1 MILTQIHGTFHH
13 ITLLRGDTGVL
24 DIRLIR
30 SSLEETEQKL
40 KRRDPSI
47 SLRPVL
53 DLDSRRRQL
62 IFQSEELKKKRN
74 EASDRIGRLKK
85 EGKDA
90 TQHIAEMKEVSEEIK
105 RLDSEIRRVDEQIRH
120 EMSLLPNIP
129 DDSVPTGDTKEYAVV
144 LREWGEK
151 PEFPFEPKNHV
162 QLSATTGFLDF
173 PRATKLAES
182 QFPMYVG
189 IGAILEWALLCFMVD
204 VQTRENGYTLVLP
217 PYLVN
222 AQTMFTSGNL
232 PKFEHELY
240 KLPED
245 DLYLIPTSEVPL
257 TSLHRDEILEEEN
270 LPLRYASYTACFR
283 REAGT
288 YGAEE
293 RGLIRV
299 HQFNKIE
306 MYKVTTPETSEQEL
320 VSMVRDAE
328 RLVER
333 LGLHYRTRLLPTGDM
348 ALQSSKTC
356 DIEVWLPAQKAYYE
370 VSSCSNCKSFQAIR
384 GNIRY
389 RPKDGGKNQYVHTLN
404 GSGLATS
411 RLMVAI
417 LETYQQADGSIVL
430 PDALWKYVP
439 GIERIEPKP

>member
-1 MILTQIHGTFHH
+1 
-13 ITLLRGDTGVL
+13 VL
-24 DIRLIR
+24 DIKLIR
-30 SSLEETEQKL
+30 SQSEEIGRKL
-40 KRRDPSI
+40 RRRDPTI
-47 SLRPVL
+47 SLRPIL
-53 DLDSRRRQL
+53 DLDSRRREL
-62 IFQSEELKKKRN
+62 IFRSDELKKKRN
-74 EASDRIGRLKK
+74 EASDQIGRLKK

-90 TQHIAEMKEVSEEIK
+90 APQIAEMKNVSEEIK
-105 RLDSEIRRVDEQIRH
+105 KLDSEIRQVEEQVH
-120 EMSLLPNIP
+120 DEMSQLPNIP
-129 DDSVPTGDTKEYAVV
+129 DDSVPTGQTKDDAIV

-151 PEFPFEPKNHV
+151 PEFPFELKNHV
-162 QLSATTGFLDF
+162 ELSGITGLLDF
-173 PRATKLAES
+173 PRAAKLAEA
-182 QFPMYVG
+182 QFPMYLGVG
-189 IGAILEWALLCFMVD
+189 AMLEWALLCFMVE
-204 VQTRENGYTLVLP
+204 VQTREKGYTLVFP

-222 AQTMFTSGNL
+222 PQTMFTSGNL
-232 PKFEHELY
+232 PKFEQELY
-240 KLPED
+240 KLRDD

-257 TSLHRDEILEEEN
+257 TSLHRDEILGQEA

-306 MYKVTTPETSEQEL
+306 MYKITTPETSGQEL
-320 VSMVRDAE
+320 DSLVRDAE
-328 RLVER
+328 QVVER

-348 ALQSSKTC
+348 ALQSAKTC

-370 VSSCSNCKSFQAIR
+370 VSSCSNCKSFQAVR

-417 LETYQQADGSIVL
+417 LETYQQADGSILV
-430 PDALWKYVP
+430 PEALRKYMP
-439 GIERIEPKP
+439 GIEKIEPKS

>member
-1 MILTQIHGTFHH
+1 
-13 ITLLRGDTGVL
+13 VL
-24 DIRLIR
+24 DIRTIR
-30 SSLEETEQKL
+30 SEPEETERKL

-47 SLRPVL
+47 SLRPIL
-53 DLDSRRRQL
+53 DLDCRRRQL
-62 IFQSEELKKKRN
+62 IFRSEELKKKRN
-74 EASDRIGRLKK
+74 EVSDSIGRLKK

-90 TQHIAEMKEVSEEIK
+90 SEIIAEMKSVSEEIK
-105 RLDSEIRRVDEQIRH
+105 RLDAQIGRLEEQIH
-120 EMSLLPNIP
+120 DEMCQLPNIP
-129 DDSVPTGDTKEYAVV
+129 DDPVPIGQTKEEAIV
-144 LREWGEK
+144 LREWGHK
-151 PEFPFEPKNHV
+151 PEFAFEPRNHV
-162 QLSATTGFLDF
+162 QLAAITGLLDF
-173 PRATKLAES
+173 PRAAKLAEA

-189 IGAILEWALLCFMVD
+189 LGAILEWALLCFMVE

-217 PYLVN
+217 PYLAN
-222 AQTMFTSGNL
+222 PQTMFTSGNL

-240 KLPED
+240 RLRDNE
-245 DLYLIPTSEVPL
+245 LYLIPTSEVSL
-257 TSLHRDEILEEEN
+257 TSLHRDEILEEEA
-270 LPLRYASYTACFR
+270 LPVRYVSYTACFR

-306 MYKVTTPETSEQEL
+306 MYKITTSETSDREL
-320 VSMVRDAE
+320 DSMVRDAE
-328 RLVER
+328 KIVER

-348 ALQSSKTC
+348 ALQSAKTC

-370 VSSCSNCKSFQAIR
+370 VSSCSNCKSFQAVR
-384 GNIRY
+384 GNMRY

-417 LETYQQADGSIVL
+417 METYQQADGSIIV
-430 PDALWKYVP
+430 PEAIRKYMM
-439 GIERIEPKP
+439 GMERIEPGH